1 MVLRLGLVGC
11 GKWSNVVIS
20 EICKNRNFELKYVVC
35 RNDNKVFSKSIKV
48 YRTVEEM
55 INSKNID
62 CLYVASS
69 PKVNIDVIKLL
80 IYHKLP
86 VILEKPITNSYQS
99 IINLTNIIKK
109 HKIQTIPNL
118 SNIFSECTDLIE
130 NFIKKNHSNI
140 KKIIII
146 EGGKGPFRKNINP
159 VWDWGFH
166 SLSLIFKLFK
176 KDHISEFKYKEI
188 KQKSILGKGLVSRF
202 NFTVNNFIS
211 VKIITGN
218 LFHTKKRFFKIIL
231 SNKEFLICDFVKH
244 EVYINNILVHK
255 NLQTPLESLL
265 NNFENI
271 IKKVDYF
278 LSNELLDISCK
289 TIKILDKFN
298 KC

>member
-1 MVLRLGLVGC
+1 MVLRLGLIGC
-11 GKWSNVVIS
+11 GKWSNVVIK
-20 EICKNRNFELKYVVC
+20 EINKNRNFKLKYVVC
-35 RNDNKVFSKSIKV
+35 RNNNKVFSKSVKV

-55 INSKNID
+55 INTKDLD

-69 PKVNIDVIKLL
+69 PNVNIDVVKLL
-80 IYHKLP
+80 ICHKLP
-86 VILEKPITNSYQS
+86 VILEKPITGSYQS
-99 IINLTNIIKK
+99 IINLTNIIKE

-118 SNIFSECTDLIE
+118 SNIFSECTNVIDD
-130 NFIKKNHSNI
+130 FIKNNHNKI

-146 EGGKGPFRKNINP
+146 EGGRGPFRKNINP

-166 SLSLIFKLFK
+166 SLSLIIKLFK
-176 KDHISEFKYKEI
+176 KDHISELKYKEI
-188 KQKSILGKGLVSRF
+188 KHKSIFGKGLISRF
-202 NFTVNNFIS
+202 NFTLNSYIS

-231 SNKEFLICDFVKH
+231 LNNEFLICDFVKH

-255 NLQTPLESLL
+255 NLRTPLDSLL

-271 IKKVDYF
+271 IKKADYF

-289 TIKILDKFN
+289 TTKILDRFN